1 MPTVK
6 DHKSTIETDP
16 LRNFKFLVRIHKSIN
31 GAPSFAD
38 IGFMSVSGLNAST
51 EIIPYREGGNN
62 TSSRKLPGQTN
73 YSDITLTNGLVLNGH
88 QLWYWF
94 RQIFFVSQGRGGA
107 APGVE
112 FRSRVEIHILDHPV
126 NNDAQ
131 QPTKAL
137 FQVYNAWPSS
147 LAFSDLDS
155 GGNAVFVQQMVLTHE
170 GWDFHLSTTPGR
182 QTVENRAWVG

>member
-1 MPTVK
+1 MPEVK
-6 DHKSTIETDP
+6 DHRSNIATDP
-16 LRNFKFLVRIHKSIN
+16 LRNFKFLVQIHREI
-31 GAPSFAD
+31 ADVPRFAD

-94 RQIFFVSQGRGGA
+94 RQIFHVQQGKGLA
-107 APGVE
+107 APGAD
-112 FRSRVEIHILDHPV
+112 FRSDVDIHLIDHPV
-126 NNDAQ
+126 NDRAPK

-137 FQVYNAWPSS
+137 WKVYNAWPSS
-147 LAFSDLDS
+147 LAYSDLDS
-155 GGNAVFVQQMVLTHE
+155 GGNAVLVQQMVLAHE
-170 GWDFHLSTTPGR
+170 GWDMHLSRTPG
-182 QTVENRAWVG
+182 TDSVEDRT